1 MVIRKPSSSRRI
13 IRVIHA
19 HPDHGRRFERA
30 PVRLITSCQPPISA
44 RPLSLSLCNS
54 RSVGP
59 RKTGKTQ
66 PAVYIYSRPY
76 RDHEG
81 SKKGST
87 RLAVAKKWWI
97 RVRNEARWRGRSM
110 LPAWHIQS
118 YEGLLSAVMTIGRQ
132 MAAAI
137 KTRLTAAPYS
147 PYNTF
152 LHPSISVLTRVSPL
166 HRSLS
171 LRPSLLARSFTRG
184 PLEAPLPL
192 SFIVFR

>member
-1 MVIRKPSSSRRI
+1 M
-13 IRVIHA
+13 
-19 HPDHGRRFERA
+19 HPDHSRRFERA

-44 RPLSLSLCNS
+44 ALFLSLSLS
-54 RSVGP
+54 VIHARSVHEK
-59 RKTGKTQ
+59 R
-66 PAVYIYSRPY
+66 ARRIYIYIRFASIRGSRW
-76 RDHEG
+76 
-81 SKKGST
+81 SKNGST

-152 LHPSISVLTRVSPL
+152 LHPSIRPYSRLSTPPL
-166 HRSLS
+166 RRSLS
-171 LRPSLLARSFTRG
+171 LRPSLLARSFDS
-184 PLEAPLPL
+184 LEAPLPL
-192 SFIVFR
+192 SFIVFQ

>member
-1 MVIRKPSSSRRI
+1 MSHHHSGDTRASWPQIRTGTGPINHVVSAAYFGSLSFSLS
-13 IRVIHA
+13 VIHA
-19 HPDHGRRFERA
+19 
-30 PVRLITSCQPPISA
+30 
-44 RPLSLSLCNS
+44 
-54 RSVGP
+54 RSVHEK
-59 RKTGKTQ
+59 R
-66 PAVYIYSRPY
+66 ARRSIYIYTRFASIQGSRW
-76 RDHEG
+76 

-87 RLAVAKKWWI
+87 RLAAAKKWWI

-152 LHPSISVLTRVSPL
+152 LHPSLPL
-166 HRSLS
+166 LRSLS
-171 LRPSLLARSFTRG
+171 PRPSRSLFRWTSPG
-184 PLEAPLPL
+184 DPS
-192 SFIVFR
+192 SFIHPSPIIHPVPIIPSEME